1 MKSYC
6 SWHRIRDPGRAL
18 GYVRRVMVNQLA
30 SDARRRAVREVPS
43 SHLPDTAAA
52 ASDDADQIRNESE
65 IIEALG
71 ELPATQR
78 TVIIMRY

>member
-1 MKSYC
+1 
-6 SWHRIRDPGRAL
+6 
-18 GYVRRVMVNQLA
+18 MVNQLA

-65 IIEALG
+65 IEALA
-71 ELPATQR
+71 LTLQDRLVLSACR
-78 TVIIMRY
+78 